1 MVEAAGVAVAVVVA
15 ADAADA
21 VFAVT
26 ELAVVAAALAVAVAV
41 AGRTGEDM
49 HEWHIG
55 GSHIAEEQPCSA

>member
-26 ELAVVAAALAVAVAV
+26 ELAVVAAALAVAVA
-41 AGRTGEDM
+41 ARTGEDM
-49 HEWHIG
+49 HEWHIE
-55 GSHIAEEQPCSA
+55 GSHIAEAQPCSV